1 LPIRIL
7 QSVNLSLF
15 NPLLAN
21 MANQVSVAESI
32 ARMSTVGFE
41 LAQQLYAATEEE
53 VRNNTEEMNAL
64 RSQLQNLDI
73 LLETMRFEEPSH
85 LYAIT
90 SSPIVFSC

>member
-1 LPIRIL
+1 MPIRIL

-41 LAQQLYAATEEE
+41 LAQQLYGATEEE
-53 VRNNTEEMNAL
+53 VRNNTEEITNL
-64 RSQLQNLDI
+64 RSQLQNLDV
-73 LLETMRFEEPSH
+73 LLETIAFR
-85 LYAIT
+85 
-90 SSPIVFSC
+90 